1 MEPKINIALKA
12 ARLAGKEINK
22 FARRKD
28 KLKISEKGPTD
39 FVTQVDQIAEKI
51 IIETIKVSFPAS
63 AFEGEEIG
71 KSGKDDAKLLWVID
85 PLDGTTT
92 FIHGFPYYS
101 VSIAC
106 YEDGVLE
113 HGLVYDITRD
123 DEYYASRGKGA
134 YLNQTRIRVAGL
146 PNLRN
151 SLVCNSFH
159 YSEGLLPKM
168 DQMKVIRNLYS
179 QGLTLR
185 RTGSTAIDLAYVASG
200 KLDAFLGY
208 GMKHWDF
215 AAGALLVKESGG
227 YVTDLLGSEDI
238 RSSHH
243 IVAANKKCNEVVLK
257 EVLKDCIA

>member
-51 IIETIKVSFPAS
+51 IIETIKVSFPDS
-63 AFEGEEIG
+63 AFEGEELG
-71 KSGKDDAKLLWVID
+71 KSGKEDAKLLWVID
-85 PLDGTTT
+85 PLDGTTN

-159 YSEGLLPKM
+159 YSEGLLPIM
-168 DQMKVIRNLYS
+168 DQMKVIRN
-179 QGLTLR
+179 
-185 RTGSTAIDLAYVASG
+185 
-200 KLDAFLGY
+200 
-208 GMKHWDF
+208 
-215 AAGALLVKESGG
+215 
-227 YVTDLLGSEDI
+227 
-238 RSSHH
+238 
-243 IVAANKKCNEVVLK
+243 
-257 EVLKDCIA
+257 

>member
-12 ARLAGKEINK
+12 ARLASKEINK

-39 FVTQVDQIAEKI
+39 FVTQVDQISEKI
-51 IIETIKVSFPAS
+51 IIETIKASFPDS
-63 AFEGEEIG
+63 SFEGEELG
-71 KSGKDDAKLLWVID
+71 RSGKENAKLLWVID
-85 PLDGTTT
+85 PLDGTTN

-134 YLNQTRIRVAGL
+134 YLNQTRIRVASL

-159 YSEGLLPKM
+159 YSEGLMPKI
-168 DQMKVIRNLYS
+168 DQMRVIRNLYS

-227 YVTDLLGSEDI
+227 YVTDLLGREDI

-243 IVAANKKCNEVVLK
+243 IVAANKKCNEERSSK
-257 EVLKDCIA
+257 C